1 MWAPFPVSH
10 RGGAHSRSTTPT
22 ITGSGHPPTYSD
34 GMSDDQSYELLG
46 VDNVLLPVGELGAA
60 VDFYE
65 RAGFAVGF
73 RFDEAG
79 IALLKIGGETPG
91 ILLRQEE
98 GLGHR
103 PPPWPSPR
111 LWIEV
116 ADAQKAA
123 DSLRAADVP
132 LLDEPFPVATGWT
145 VEIADP
151 WGNVLGFTDYSKR
164 PELGRRT

>member
-1 MWAPFPVSH
+1 
-10 RGGAHSRSTTPT
+10 
-22 ITGSGHPPTYSD
+22 
-34 GMSDDQSYELLG
+34 MSDEGSYELLG
-46 VDNVLLPVGELGAA
+46 FDNVLLPVGDLGEA
-60 VDFYE
+60 VGFYE

-79 IALLKIGGETPG
+79 IALLRVGGETPG
-91 ILLRQEE
+91 ILLRLEE

-116 ADAQKAA
+116 PDA
-123 DSLRAADVP
+123 RAAGLRLAAAGIDP
-132 LLDEPFPVATGWT
+132 LEGPFPVATGWT

-151 WGNVLGFTDYSKR
+151 WGNVLGFTDYAKR
-164 PELGRRT
+164 PELGRRG